1 LFAKYKKLLLAN
13 GHAQT
18 ISWPYTFNYFNTG
31 ARVPNYLRAY
41 YRSLP
46 AAKRAA
52 APFSSRE
59 LEELARA
66 DSQLMAE
73 AGLTDAA
80 RLEAIYHSR
89 AWRWVSRYGRF
100 KLRFLEPICDLLR
113 RPKRKRAKSN

>member
-18 ISWPYTFNYFNTG
+18 ISWPYTFDYFNTG
-31 ARVPNYLRAY
+31 ERVPNYLRTY

-52 APFSSRE
+52 APFSSGE

-66 DSQLMAE
+66 DSRLTAAAQ
-73 AGLTDAA
+73 LTDAA
-80 RLEAIYHSR
+80 QLARLAL
-89 AWRWVSRYGRF
+89 AVS
-100 KLRFLEPICDLLR
+100 LRTFQGPLSSIDF
-113 RPKRKRAKSN
+113 